1 MDRLEFDV
9 RIKQRDLYDYMLRH
23 AYHSA
28 QGLLGSCVGVLAIF
42 MFLSNHQV
50 LYLIMGIAIL
60 LYLPWTLYLKSG
72 QQAAN
77 NPAFKEPLHYVLD
90 EEGISVSQGEV
101 TQMQKWEDMHR
112 AVSTSKSI
120 IVYTSRVNACIFPRR
135 ELADSQTEVIRFI
148 AAHMN
153 PKKVNIRY

>member
-1 MDRLEFDV
+1 MEFDV
-9 RIKQRDLYDYMLRH
+9 RIKQGDLYDYMLRH

-42 MFLSNHQV
+42 MFFSNHQV
-50 LYLIMGIAIL
+50 LYLIMGIVIL

-72 QQAAN
+72 QQAVN
-77 NPAFKEPLHYVLD
+77 NPAFKEPLHYVMD

-101 TQMQKWEDMHR
+101 TQMQKWEDMYR

-120 IVYTSRVNACIFPRR
+120 IVYTNRVNACIFPRR
-135 ELADSQTEVIRFI
+135 ELADRQADVIRFI
-148 AAHMN
+148 SAHMN

>member
-50 LYLIMGIAIL
+50 LYLIMGIVIL

-101 TQMQKWEDMHR
+101 TQMQKWENMHR

-135 ELADSQTEVIRFI
+135 ELGDSQTEVIRFI

>member
-135 ELADSQTEVIRFI
+135 ELGDSQTEVIRFI

>member
-77 NPAFKEPLHYVLD
+77 NPAFKEPLHYILD

-135 ELADSQTEVIRFI
+135 ELGDSQTEVIRFI